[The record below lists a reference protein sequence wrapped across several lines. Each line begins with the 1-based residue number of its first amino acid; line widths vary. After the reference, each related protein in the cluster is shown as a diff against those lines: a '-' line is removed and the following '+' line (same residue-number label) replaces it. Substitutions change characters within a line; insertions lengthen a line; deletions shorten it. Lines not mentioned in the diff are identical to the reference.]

1 MAEVERELQ
10 SARAES
16 GEWMR
21 SSREAEDRMRA
32 IQKEADSSRKQLLDL
47 VRLCRQ
53 QECAHAALKESLQV
67 RDFQQRP
74 ASQLPQ
80 RAWIFNTCTPFAAR
94 HDLAKHAVINF
105 FALAVT
111 GSFTRRYVIVT
122 YKEFAVFI
130 CAGIALFPPH
140 IPHPTQKDSFDSP
153 GFHVAR
159 DLSRSHLS

>member
-1 MAEVERELQ
+1 MLELQRQMAEVERELQ

-53 QECAHAALKESLQV
+53 QERAHAALKESLQV

-74 ASQLPQ
+74 ASQLHQ

-105 FALAVT
+105 FAFAVT
-111 GSFTRRYVIVT
+111 GFFTRRYVIVT

-130 CAGIALFPPH
+130 CAGIA
-140 IPHPTQKDSFDSP
+140 
-153 GFHVAR
+153 
-159 DLSRSHLS
+159 